1 MLWVGACYKET
12 LALCAPESDR
22 GPWSWKKEIGT
33 IIQEKMFYIVKMALL
48 APSSPWSQYSPFW
61 HFQILGTYDY
71 FLALKS
77 TWVKSRSRQTTTVAL
92 SPRDISYYIVYAVR
106 VLARF

>member
-61 HFQILGTYDY
+61 HFQILSKLTYDY

-77 TWVKSRSRQTTTVAL
+77 SWALIQEKSF
-92 SPRDISYYIVYAVR
+92 YIVKMALFGTFKSSVPMIIIQ
-106 VLARF
+106 